1 MAKLTNLTPH
11 EINIISK
18 EGIELRLPPSGGVA
32 RASATSEI
40 VAEVNGIEVVKPTF
54 GSVTGLPEPA
64 EDTIYIV
71 SMLVLQAL
79 KGQRTDVVGPDTGPE
94 SAVRDTDGRIV
105 GVKRFQRL

>member
-1 MAKLTNLTPH
+1 MAKLINLTPH
-11 EINIISK
+11 EITIISE
-18 EGIELRLPPSGGVA
+18 EGDFRLTPSGEVA
-32 RASATSEI
+32 RATSTTE
-40 VAEVNGIEVVKPTF
+40 VVGEVNGIEVVKSTF

-71 SMLVLQAL
+71 SLLVLQAL

-94 SAVRDTDGRIV
+94 SAVRDADGRIV

>member
-1 MAKLTNLTPH
+1 
-11 EINIISK
+11 
-18 EGIELRLPPSGGVA
+18 VA
-32 RASATSEI
+32 RATSNTE
-40 VAEVNGIEVVKPTF
+40 VVGEVNGIEVVKSTF

-71 SMLVLQAL
+71 SLLVLQAL

-94 SAVRDTDGRIV
+94 SAVRDADGRIV